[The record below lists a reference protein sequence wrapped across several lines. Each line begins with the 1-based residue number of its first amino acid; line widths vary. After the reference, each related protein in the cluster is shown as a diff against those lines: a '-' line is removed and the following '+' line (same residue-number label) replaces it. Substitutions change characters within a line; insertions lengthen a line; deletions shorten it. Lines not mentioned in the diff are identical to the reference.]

1 MKLMHSLPQQI
12 SITHTNGPH
21 LSPRCKEKK
30 RGGGGTTCK
39 GGKKKKP
46 ASTRNRIKKDRK
58 RDSCAR

>member
-30 RGGGGTTCK
+30 KGGGEQHARGE
-39 GGKKKKP
+39 KKKKP

>member
-30 RGGGGTTCK
+30 GGGGNNMQ
-39 GGKKKKP
+39 GGKKKKKP